1 MQEESFEVQYTQEGE
16 RLDKVLSEIYPDFS
30 RSFFQ
35 KLIKDKQN
43 GYLVDVDDFRGMSD
57 YVIDLLNNKEE
68 YNRIK
73 HRAKKSAIKYSFEN
87 VKSELEGIYFG
98 K

>member
-1 MQEESFEVQYTQEGE
+1 
-16 RLDKVLSEIYPDFS
+16 
-30 RSFFQ
+30 
-35 KLIKDKQN
+35 
-43 GYLVDVDDFRGMSD
+43 MSD